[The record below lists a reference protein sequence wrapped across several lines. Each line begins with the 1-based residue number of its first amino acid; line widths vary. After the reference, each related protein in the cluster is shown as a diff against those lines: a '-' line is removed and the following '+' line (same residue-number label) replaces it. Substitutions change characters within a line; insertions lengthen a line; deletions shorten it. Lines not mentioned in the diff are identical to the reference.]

1 MATLVTVGLG
11 LVLLDCCIGFS
22 WLLVGA
28 GVVVVVGFGGVTVGV
43 GCWLNLAINLCIRL
57 VVGCWSIVGP
67 VLLSWLKFVVVFI
80 GTVVDGPNF
89 QLGIF
94 LLFVVLVSSVV
105 VVSSFLVLSMLS
117 LRTGFSFAWVAVI
130 ISVSCSCLLFL

>member
-1 MATLVTVGLG
+1 MLCIYTL
-11 LVLLDCCIGFS
+11 
-22 WLLVGA
+22 LLVGA
-28 GVVVVVGFGGVTVGV
+28 GVVVVVGFEGVTVGV

-80 GTVVDGPNF
+80 GSVVDGLNF
-89 QLGIF
+89 QLVVF
-94 LLFVVLVSSVV
+94 LLFVVLVSSV

-117 LRTGFSFAWVAVI
+117 LRTGFNFAWVAVI